1 MELLYLTLIFATVII
16 VLLFKRPLYQA
27 VLCALIVCCLL
38 FGISPTKAAELTLKV
53 LTQWSSLSV
62 LVSLYLIVLLQHILE
77 KRDQIMLAQRDLD
90 SLFHNR
96 RINAS
101 IAPIFIGLL
110 PHAGA
115 MILCSDIV
123 KDATDPYLEPEEQS
137 FVTSWFRH
145 IPESTLPTYTGVLLM
160 STLSGISLNRF
171 VPLMIVPV
179 IVLFLIGYIPF
190 LRKIPKRSDSTDDKN
205 KLSCLSDLIKHLWTL
220 ICVLILILLFKLSVV
235 LSLLIVIAVSYFV
248 YSFSLSEFLSIIK
261 ESFVVKLLLNSFMVL
276 VLKEFISYTQVLTL
290 LPDFLSKLPIPA
302 YMVFAL
308 LFFFGGIISGS
319 TAIIALGTPIAF
331 SAINGGVPL
340 MVLLMCMTHGA
351 SQISPVHI
359 CLVVACEHFNIP
371 ITSLIRKT
379 VPYTLIFCL
388 FAIVY
393 YNILVLFGF

>member
-1 MELLYLTLIFATVII
+1 MELLYLSLIFATVII

-77 KRDQIMLAQRDLD
+77 KRDQIMLAQKDLD

-171 VPLMIVPV
+171 VPLMIVSVFAYLTIIIFEPHS
-179 IVLFLIGYIPF
+179 IYGMRLARQGKLITHH
-190 LRKIPKRSDSTDDKN
+190 TD
-205 KLSCLSDLIKHLWTL
+205 H
-220 ICVLILILLFKLSVV
+220 
-235 LSLLIVIAVSYFV
+235 A
-248 YSFSLSEFLSIIK
+248 
-261 ESFVVKLLLNSFMVL
+261 
-276 VLKEFISYTQVLTL
+276 VLTL
-290 LPDFLSKLPIPA
+290 MSLDSVIDHDYMAVEPDMEQIKT
-302 YMVFAL
+302 
-308 LFFFGGIISGS
+308 GI
-319 TAIIALGTPIAF
+319 
-331 SAINGGVPL
+331 V
-340 MVLLMCMTHGA
+340 HG
-351 SQISPVHI
+351 QEEV
-359 CLVVACEHFNIP
+359 
-371 ITSLIRKT
+371 IRFIQQTQFKKQT
-379 VPYTLIFCL
+379 MI
-388 FAIVY
+388 
-393 YNILVLFGF
+393 